1 MLSFANLFEK
11 QEFKPGKKTKTG
23 EYTHYEVKKKPS
35 KQDAVKDPE
44 SGGPMI
50 RSKAFTSKDGKKV
63 VLRFQINKGAG
74 PEGGHSKLVSKLEK

>member
-1 MLSFANLFEK
+1 MLSILNLFEK

-35 KQDAVKDPE
+35 KGDAVVDSD
-44 SGGPMI
+44 SGGPMV
-50 RSKAFTSKDGKKV
+50 RSKSFTSKDGKKV
-63 VLRFQINKGAG
+63 VLRFQINKSAG